1 VDENLMG
8 MAGFF

>member
-1 VDENLMG
+1 